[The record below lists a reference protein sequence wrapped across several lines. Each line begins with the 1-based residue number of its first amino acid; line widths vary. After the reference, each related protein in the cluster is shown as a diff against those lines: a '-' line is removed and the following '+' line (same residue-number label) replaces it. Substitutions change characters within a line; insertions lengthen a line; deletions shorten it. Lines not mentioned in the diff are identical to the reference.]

1 MSISLV
7 LPEND
12 IPCIITAFEKYAKRA
27 ERRLHQIKDHL
38 QCEICYDGYKS
49 CEYQCKHHIVC
60 KICYSKIHLCPFCRA
75 PQVGVYPDMWY
86 YDGDDSFTLI
96 TEDLIRNGLNE
107 SFNDRDPSDYARWF
121 NSACVSGISDLNL
134 FQKSGLSV
142 RIILRMVADC
152 LNKRA
157 NFPIFAWQHQ
167 KHLHFDAD
175 RWRLIQDAIV
185 AKTRAESV
193 IEVELRRQL
202 RQSLSRLLRKI
213 KEVSDKAGLTYRTP

>member
-1 MSISLV
+1 M
-7 LPEND
+7 
-12 IPCIITAFEKYAKRA
+12 
-27 ERRLHQIKDHL
+27 
-38 QCEICYDGYKS
+38 
-49 CEYQCKHHIVC
+49 
-60 KICYSKIHLCPFCRA
+60 CPFCRA

-86 YDGDDSFTLI
+86 YDGDDFFTLI
-96 TEDLIRNGLNE
+96 TEDLIRNGLNDT
-107 SFNDRDPSDYARWF
+107 FNDRDPSEYARWF
-121 NSACVSGISDLNL
+121 KCACVSGISQLNL

-157 NFPIFAWQHQ
+157 NFPIFAWQHK